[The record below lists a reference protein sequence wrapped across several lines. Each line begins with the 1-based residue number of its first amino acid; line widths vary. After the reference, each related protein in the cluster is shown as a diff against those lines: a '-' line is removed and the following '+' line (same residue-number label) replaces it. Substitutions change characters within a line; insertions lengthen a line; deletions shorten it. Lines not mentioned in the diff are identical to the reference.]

1 MMKKEKL
8 DLVTLCITNE
18 NGISVS
24 GFKGNGNE
32 ILIWVVGKW
41 GSFPIDW
48 IAVDESRK
56 NIIRRFES
64 ND

>member
-1 MMKKEKL
+1 MRKEKL
-8 DLVTLCITNE
+8 DLVTLCITKE

-24 GFKGNGNE
+24 GFRANGSE

-48 IAVDESRK
+48 LAVSESRK
-56 NIIRRFES
+56 NMIRRFEE